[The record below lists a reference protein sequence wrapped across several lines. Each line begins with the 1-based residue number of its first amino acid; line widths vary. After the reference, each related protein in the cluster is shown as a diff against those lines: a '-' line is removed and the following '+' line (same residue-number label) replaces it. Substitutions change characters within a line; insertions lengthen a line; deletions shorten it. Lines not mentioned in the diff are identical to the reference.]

1 MSRRLRVA
9 ICDDHA
15 ILRAGLRR
23 ITEDDPEI
31 EVVGETATADDAV
44 ALALAESPDVFLMD
58 LTLAGEGGISA
69 TRRIAE
75 CRPGTRVL
83 ILTMHDDVA
92 YLREAFEAGAAGF
105 IVKKQADVDLLQ
117 AIRTV
122 AAGQRYINP
131 TLGAALLGD
140 DPGGSAAPSPISQ
153 LSPREAEI
161 LKEIALGYTNREIA
175 ERLVLSVRTVEG
187 YRASV
192 QEKLCMRSR
201 ADLTRFARDSGLLI

>member
-23 ITEDDPEI
+23 ITEDDPGI

-44 ALALAESPDVFLMD
+44 ALARAESPDVFLMD

-75 CRPGTRVL
+75 CRPRTRVL

-140 DPGGSAAPSPISQ
+140 DPGGADGPSPISQ

-192 QEKLCMRSR
+192 QEKLNMRSR